1 MGTDV
6 QKRKARIPLGGERR
20 RGGLEDTYGGAS
32 LGRERRSET
41 LDYGLGTSHTIAGT
55 TARQAESG
63 TSLLLFVFY

>member
-20 RGGLEDTYGGAS
+20 RGGLEDTYGGTS

-41 LDYGLGTSHTIAGT
+41 LDYGLGTSHKRREELAHFCRHD
-55 TARQAESG
+55 RQAS
-63 TSLLLFVFY
+63 